1 MLLVDDEPT
10 VRETLV
16 AQLRDERFEVAEAAD
31 GASALERLGGG
42 GGAGGPPAVDVLV
55 TDLAMPGMDGVA
67 LIREAQRRRRGLPAI
82 LITGYAGDAAT
93 LAVGQ
98 AVGGGTFT
106 LVRKPVTGAELA
118 DRVAALL
125 AAGAERRSSAPA
137 PEPV

>member
-1 MLLVDDEPT
+1 
-10 VRETLV
+10 
-16 AQLRDERFEVAEAAD
+16 
-31 GASALERLGGG
+31 
-42 GGAGGPPAVDVLV
+42 VDVLV

-98 AVGGGTFT
+98 AVGAGTFT

-125 AAGAERRSSAPA
+125 AGAGAERRQ
-137 PEPV
+137 PEPELA